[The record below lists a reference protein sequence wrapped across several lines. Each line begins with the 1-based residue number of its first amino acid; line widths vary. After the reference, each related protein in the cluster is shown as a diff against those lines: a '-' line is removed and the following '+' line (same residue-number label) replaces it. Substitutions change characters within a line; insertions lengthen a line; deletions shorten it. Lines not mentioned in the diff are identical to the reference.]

1 MISRCGWH
9 HFRFPFGEI
18 LLPTLLP
25 TPMGVCATSNAA
37 GCCSLCSLFYT
48 RDIIAKRFT
57 TPTNNPQGFYWRRRI
72 LSNHLEKLPP
82 TTTPLKKRGR
92 WRRKKDK
99 TNRHNTRYNIRQD
112 WKGPADMC
120 GGSRSYLGFWRA
132 WNLILSSPPWCGGGK
147 KRTKPHPK
155 NIVLGYSGG
164 RFMC

>member
-9 HFRFPFGEI
+9 HFRFPFGET

-25 TPMGVCATSNAA
+25 TPMGVCDDVK
-37 GCCSLCSLFYT
+37 CSWLLFTLLYAWYYSET
-48 RDIIAKRFT
+48 LYDANQRS
-57 TPTNNPQGFYWRRRI
+57 PGFYWRRRI

-120 GGSRSYLGFWRA
+120 GGSRLYLGFWRA